1 MSLAII
7 DFSTPNW
14 VDIPE
19 TTSRIKV
26 QLRAEPPVGANL
38 KIVIF
43 SREISQESAWEKI
56 GSSFLDNLAHT
67 PDVQS
72 TSFPV
77 KPKRYYS
84 FKVQGEAHLL
94 MPQVDQLRV
103 GLSVLADDNDE
114 LFNYDSPRVIQGNAA
129 GLIGVT
135 YLQLRG

>member
-1 MSLAII
+1 MPS
-7 DFSTPNW
+7 
-14 VDIPE
+14 
-19 TTSRIKV
+19 
-26 QLRAEPPVGANL
+26 PPVGANL

-43 SREISQESAWEKI
+43 SREISQESEWEKI

-94 MPQVDQLRV
+94 MPQVDELGV
-103 GLSVLADDNDE
+103 GLSVLADNQE
-114 LFNYDSPRVIQGNAA
+114 LLNYGSPRVVQGNAA